1 MSNVTRLFP
10 DQVEDEDEAS
20 GALDDGAPL
29 DDLLDDDLEPIIPD
43 LPEEEEADPAPEEE
57 EDAEP
62 EIVDPRVELFDRVF
76 DIDEP
81 RLATYMMALN
91 KAGEL
96 GLRSQ
101 RVVGRTLKD
110 IFTSI
115 VGGRKQNAVPIE
127 ATVFAFLTSLKPEDI
142 RYFGALAMFG
152 AERHKEGLAWL
163 EQIEDQ
169 VKPSLYITAI
179 FRAVMLRIR
188 LSQDLFDDL
197 KTLGLLPRGMRRGAR
212 EARETRRLN

>member
-10 DQVEDEDEAS
+10 DQVEDEQEAS

-29 DDLLDDDLEPIIPD
+29 DDLLEDDLEPIIGD
-43 LPEEEEADPAPEEE
+43 IFQGEDSNNEESQPEE

-62 EIVDPRVELFDRVF
+62 EIIDPRVELGGQVF

-101 RVVGRTLKD
+101 RVVGRTLTD

-169 VKPSLYITAI
+169 VKPSTYITAI

-212 EARETRRLN
+212 ETRRLN